1 MTPMTLM
8 LAPIGFVVGATAAAS
23 NVHPLVGLATAPL
36 IFGAS
41 AQLVVLHMLDE
52 GAAPV
57 LIVATAALVSARLM
71 LYGAVMAPH
80 WQRSPLRWKLFASS
94 FLVEQTVA
102 LAAPHA
108 ERNPD
113 PAEHRRYYAGIA
125 ITLWSGWLAAN
136 AAGVVFGSSTHSL
149 IPIEPLRVLAFVA
162 LAVPRRARA
171 RCAPRRASPAATAA
185 LVFAGLPQGTGLL
198 IACAIGVAAGMAR
211 DGGAS

>member
-1 MTPMTLM
+1 DLEDFWRTSPHRLQASGPGDSYVHGMRNRGPSIAPNAFRAGVRDMTPMTVM

-41 AQLVVLHMLDE
+41 AQLVVLHMLDD

-102 LAAPHA
+102 LAVTHA
-108 ERNPD
+108 ERHPSST
-113 PAEHRRYYAGIA
+113 EHRRYYTGIA
-125 ITLWSGWLAAN
+125 VTLWCGWVAAN
-136 AAGVVFGSSTHSL
+136 AAGLLFGSS
-149 IPIEPLRVLAFVA
+149 
-162 LAVPRRARA
+162 
-171 RCAPRRASPAATAA
+171 
-185 LVFAGLPQGTGLL
+185 
-198 IACAIGVAAGMAR
+198 
-211 DGGAS
+211 